1 MRYLVLSDL
10 HANLEALEAS
20 MAAAAGTYDRIL
32 VLGDLVGYGADPNA
46 VIERVRAM
54 PDAIVIRGNHDKVGA
69 GIADMD
75 AFNHIAQQAIIWTA
89 VTLTPGHR
97 DWLAALP
104 SGPVE
109 IDPLAEICHG
119 APFDED
125 VYLIDGQDIRRALD
139 ASTHPLCLFGHT
151 HVPGVFRR
159 DGDEIFRMGPQR
171 DGFHL
176 RVEESARY
184 LVNVG
189 AVGQPRDG
197 DWRAAFGVLDTET
210 RALTG
215 RRVAYDLKGAQKKI
229 AAAGLPEVL
238 AQRLS
243 IGR

>member
-10 HANLEALEAS
+10 HANLEALDAS
-20 MAAAAGTYDRIL
+20 MEAAAGTYDRIL

-54 PDAIVIRGNHDKVGA
+54 PDAVVIRGNHDKVGA

-75 AFNHIAQQAIIWTA
+75 TFNHIAQQAIIWTA
-89 VTLTPGHR
+89 VTLTPGNR
-97 DWLAALP
+97 DWLAELP
-104 SGPVE
+104 PGPVE
-109 IDPLAEICHG
+109 VDPLAEICHG

-125 VYLIDGQDIRRALD
+125 VYLIDGQDIRRALET
-139 ASTHPLCLFGHT
+139 STHTLCLFGHT

-159 DGDEIFRMGPQR
+159 EGDEICRMGPQR

-176 RVEESARY
+176 RLEEGASF

-210 RALTG
+210 RALAG
-215 RRVAYDLKGAQKKI
+215 RRVAYDVKSAQKKI
-229 AAAGLPEVL
+229 TAAGLPEVL